1 MVKRKSP
8 TSEPQIYK
16 KLKTSNEKFKDKEKM
31 LEGLLESFEN
41 SVEKTK
47 QMLKKLR
54 EEKRQS
60 LRPPPISIPVTPKY
74 SGASP
79 QYENF
84 ITAPQQLIEAPDGS
98 VTSKRV
104 FPDGSEVITVTTM
117 YSDSTMDGG
126 VIRTDED
133 GECYIDPEAKPVD
146 LTDDEEIEWQAHSP
160 NEPNFC
166 GSPRINT
173 PFSPLFSDLRA
184 SPTWSCKPLI
194 YNGMSGKLLAIYTD
208 KVIKIQAMVR
218 GGLAR
223 RKKKKKWR
231 PSIVKMQAVVR
242 GGLVR
247 MRRWREKKKE
257 TVKILM
263 KGIVPLQALVRR
275 FLVRMR
281 MYNFTITILENKN
294 ATAIKIQALARRFL
308 VRMRVWNVRSTN
320 PEFASAMK
328 SAVRGWL
335 LGERKPC
342 TKHDLKP
349 VRSGYDHTTYECRN
363 CDYESGCV

>member
-1 MVKRKSP
+1 
-8 TSEPQIYK
+8 
-16 KLKTSNEKFKDKEKM
+16 
-31 LEGLLESFEN
+31 
-41 SVEKTK
+41 KTK

-54 EEKRQS
+54 DEKRES
-60 LRPPPISIPVTPKY
+60 LRPPPIRIPTVGTPTL
-74 SGASP
+74 
-79 QYENF
+79 

-104 FPDGSEVITVTTM
+104 FPDGSEVECPA
-117 YSDSTMDGG
+117 YNCSDCEYDDPS
-126 VIRTDED
+126 DEMLNPCSPFF
-133 GECYIDPEAKPVD
+133 GD
-146 LTDDEEIEWQAHSP
+146 LRGTPTIQAHSP
-160 NEPNFC
+160 TEPNFC

-173 PFSPLFSDLRA
+173 PFSPLFSDLKA
-184 SPTWSCKPLI
+184 SPTWSSKSLI
-194 YNGMSGKLLAIYTD
+194 YDGMSGKLLAIYTD
-208 KVIKIQAMVR
+208 KVIKIQSMVR

-263 KGIVPLQALVRR
+263 KGVIPLQALVRR

-281 MYNFTITILENKN
+281 M
-294 ATAIKIQALARRFL
+294 
-308 VRMRVWNVRSTN
+308 WNVRSTN
-320 PEFASAMK
+320 PEFASKIQAV
-328 SAVRGWL
+328 VRGWL
-335 LGERKPC
+335 LRKPC

>member
-8 TSEPQIYK
+8 TSEPQQIK
-16 KLKTSNEKFKDKEKM
+16 KARFENKEKM

-54 EEKRQS
+54 DEKRQS

-160 NEPNFC
+160 TEPNFC

-184 SPTWSCKPLI
+184 SPTWSSKSLI
-194 YNGMSGKLLAIYTD
+194 YNGFWYEW
-208 KVIKIQAMVR
+208 KVIGNLHR
-218 GGLAR
+218 
-223 RKKKKKWR
+223 
-231 PSIVKMQAVVR
+231 
-242 GGLVR
+242 
-247 MRRWREKKKE
+247 
-257 TVKILM
+257 
-263 KGIVPLQALVRR
+263 
-275 FLVRMR
+275 
-281 MYNFTITILENKN
+281 
-294 ATAIKIQALARRFL
+294 
-308 VRMRVWNVRSTN
+308 
-320 PEFASAMK
+320 
-328 SAVRGWL
+328 
-335 LGERKPC
+335 
-342 TKHDLKP
+342 
-349 VRSGYDHTTYECRN
+349 
-363 CDYESGCV
+363 